1 MKKLTNKDI
10 DLIATEFCK
19 RYYGYVE
26 LCGMARIL
34 VVLDYISE
42 IQYLCLADNFEQQYF
57 ENIPVAKTTYI
68 SILQR

>member
-1 MKKLTNKDI
+1 MKKLTNKEI
-10 DLIATEFCK
+10 DLIATEFHK
-19 RYYGYVE
+19 HYYVYE
-26 LCGMARIL
+26 DLCGMARIL